1 MSSEACVCVCVDER
15 TAKQHRHEIRVY
27 VQTIGVHVVTES
39 AHTCK
44 KPLLR
49 LRETLFV
56 CILYLNVLGGFFAVF
71 CLSMH
76 QFDFKWFWR
85 GKWGLSCGCKAEASC
100 NNTFHQH
107 DASMK
112 AFNYSCAKH
121 AAG

>member
-56 CILYLNVLGGFFAVF
+56 CILYLNVLGVFLLCSAYQCISLILNGSGVVSGDLVVAVK
-71 CLSMH
+71 L
-76 QFDFKWFWR
+76 R
-85 GKWGLSCGCKAEASC
+85 L
-100 NNTFHQH
+100 
-107 DASMK
+107 
-112 AFNYSCAKH
+112 
-121 AAG
+121 AATTRSTNMMQA